1 MSQIFVRFGC
11 KTIDFAVLD
20 VLSGCRFDVF
30 DCSVR
35 ILVGKLAVFVNR
47 EVFVDGCVELA
58 QRNRDCKVALFEV
71 CALRAACCVFCKR
84 VSCRVVIVGVA
95 VPCGIC
101 IRNESIIV
109 GGYKHVSVVVV
120 ACADDVFAVCV
131 LNECRTAPIARL
143 CILSVCTV
151 HCVEFRNGFVVEHA
165 NLEAE
170 VDVDA
175 RRIAVEVDRDTAG
188 VLGVGRAEF
197 GQEFT
202 DALENFAIAFR
213 KHTDKVR
220 NESFVEADCDEVVCD
235 EQSAK
240 HDVEDAPNICGDHTG
255 VDFLVCRH
263 CRNGRLCG
271 SGRRTR
277 TENA

>member
-47 EVFVDGCVELA
+47 EVFVDGYVEFA

-71 CALRAACCVFCKR
+71 CALACAFVFDKR
-84 VSCRVVIVGVA
+84 VACRNVVVGVA
-95 VPCGIC
+95 FPCGIC

-109 GGYKHVSVVVV
+109 RGHKHVRVVIVCATADSVVAV
-120 ACADDVFAVCV
+120 AVCRERRARPVASLEVPALFAVH
-131 LNECRTAPIARL
+131 
-143 CILSVCTV
+143 SVEVCD
-151 HCVEFRNGFVVEHA
+151 GFIHKRADFETEIYVDAGRVA
-165 NLEAE
+165 IE
-170 VDVDA
+170 VDCDA
-175 RRIAVEVDRDTAG
+175 AG
-188 VLGVGRAEF
+188 VFGVCCAQL
-197 GQEFT
+197 GQEFAY
-202 DALENFAIAFR
+202 ALQNRAVAVG
-213 KHTDKVR
+213 KHTDEVCD
-220 NESFVEADCDEVVCD
+220 ESFVEADGDEVVCD

-240 HDVEDAPNICGDHTG
+240 HDIENAPDVCGNHAR

>member
-47 EVFVDGCVELA
+47 EVFVDGCVEFA

-71 CALRAACCVFCKR
+71 CALACAFVFDKR
-84 VSCRVVIVGVA
+84 VACRNVVVGVA

-101 IRNESIIV
+101 IRNESVII
-109 GGYKHVSVVVV
+109 GGHKHECLVIVCVTADSVVAV
-120 ACADDVFAVCV
+120 AVFRERRARPCAIPSIEVCDGFIHK
-131 LNECRTAPIARL
+131 RTDFETEIYVDAGRVAI
-143 CILSVCTV
+143 
-151 HCVEFRNGFVVEHA
+151 
-165 NLEAE
+165 E
-170 VDVDA
+170 VDCHA
-175 RRIAVEVDRDTAG
+175 AG
-188 VLGVGRAEF
+188 VFGVGCAQL
-197 GQEFT
+197 GQELSHFLQ
-202 DALENFAIAFR
+202 DLAVAVG
-213 KHTDKVR
+213 KHTDEVCD
-220 NESFVEADCDEVVCD
+220 ESFIETDGDEVVCD

-240 HDVEDAPNICGDHTG
+240 HDIENAPDVCGNHAR